1 MEALVLYPCVY
12 VLRLED
18 DCYYIGSSYTLNQ
31 RLAQHWSGN
40 GAKWTRLH
48 KPLEVVQ
55 VIYPAEKTTENETTQ
70 TYMQKYG
77 ADKVK
82 GGSWCR
88 VSSPAGGE

>member
-31 RLAQHWSGN
+31 RLAQHWGGN

-48 KPLEVVQ
+48 KPIEVVE
-55 VIYPAEKTTENETTQ
+55 VIYPAVKTTENETTKR
-70 TYMQKYG
+70 YMEKFG

-88 VSSPAGGE
+88 VGSPAGGE